1 MNDID
6 RNIRNAQ
13 SVVIGSQNIK
23 IQELEAEVSLLRKLL
38 TDAEAK
44 LRESTPESKAVA

>member
-13 SVVIGSQNIK
+13 AVVIGLQNKK
-23 IQELEAEVSLLRKLL
+23 IQELEAEVRLLRKLL

-44 LRESTPESKAVA
+44 LREGNPESKAVA